1 MNCTRVELYKLY
13 TGSDC
18 NHFFLFLWT
27 VHGCVPMGVAVD
39 ENGSISLGPGRDSGL
54 ILRLA
59 HPAGGMTNS
68 LNCSVKVKA
77 GKGLAGLS
85 LAIEEMNLRER
96 TEAGGPARS
105 GSRYIFF

>member
-1 MNCTRVELYKLY
+1 MDIRMIIAMILQLHY
-13 TGSDC
+13 
-18 NHFFLFLWT
+18 HFWYPCT
-27 VHGCVPMGVAVD
+27 VHGCIPVGVGVE

-54 ILRLA
+54 ILRMA

-68 LNCSVKVKA
+68 LNCSIKVKA

-96 TEAGGPARS
+96 TEAGGPARG
-105 GSRYIFF
+105 GSR